1 MAKEKKKPISAEAS
15 AAPRAAE
22 PDLLE
27 QYRQAKVQHPEA
39 LLFFRLGDFYEMFYD
54 DAAVGARELDIT
66 LTSRPCGKGRERVP
80 LCGVPHY
87 RLEAY
92 LARLVEKGYKV
103 AICEQT
109 ERPQRGR
116 NLIQREVVR
125 VVTPGTLFETE
136 GKEQTLAAIFTEKE
150 RIGTAFLELATGEFR
165 IAETTAA
172 ELPNVLTKFQPRE
185 VLLPEGVTFDKSR
198 FPEIFVTSRSAEDFV
213 AKRALNTL
221 TRAFGREVV
230 ESLGL
235 RHRRALVAASALLSY
250 VNETQR
256 TFVPHLKVPQP
267 YRSEDFVWLD
277 AQTQRNLELVSN
289 LADGSET
296 ASLLAVLDST
306 CTRMGKRRLRH
317 WLLHPLVIVEKIRQR
332 QDAIAGLVTLATLRI
347 ELQAVLATILDLER
361 LTSRITSAIAT
372 PRDLSALRSSLAPLP
387 RLLELLNP
395 VTDPLLSALRE
406 QLDTLGDIHKELQ
419 RILVD
424 EPRAVAKEGGLI
436 RTGASTELDELRA
449 IQTDGSDWLAT
460 FEQQERERTAIANL
474 RVGFNRVF
482 GYYLEVTK
490 SHLSLVP
497 KTYQRRQT
505 LAHAERF
512 VTEKLKRFEEKVLS
526 ANDRSKE
533 LEYEMFVHL
542 REQVASQAE
551 RLRLTA
557 DIVGTI
563 DVLCS
568 LAEVAAKK
576 NWVRPTVTDKY
587 DVHITEGRHPVVEA
601 LTGSFVPN
609 DLVLDEQT
617 YLILLTGPNAAG
629 KSTYVRQTALLVIL
643 AQIGSF
649 IPAESATMG
658 VVDRIFPRVGAADFL
673 ARGLSTFM
681 VEMQEAANILQQATA
696 KSLIVLDEVGRG
708 TGTSDGQAIAHA
720 VAELLAR
727 DIKAKTL
734 FTTHYH
740 ELARL
745 ADALPGIAN
754 ARLEV
759 REENEEVTFLYKVV
773 PGAAQ
778 KSYGVYVAKLA
789 GLPSEV
795 IERAKEILA
804 DCELQLCSMPKLNT
818 LPVGQAVSAIAGG
831 HSPPYLGKEVQSIL
845 DKLAGVDLLHTTPL
859 EALMLLAELKKS
871 LS

>member
-1 MAKEKKKPISAEAS
+1 
-15 AAPRAAE
+15 
-22 PDLLE
+22 
-27 QYRQAKVQHPEA
+27 
-39 LLFFRLGDFYEMFYD
+39 MFYD
-54 DAAVGARELDIT
+54 DAAVGARALDIT

-87 RLEAY
+87 RLEFY

-116 NLIQREVVR
+116 NIIQREVVR

-136 GKEQTLAAIFTEKE
+136 GKEQTLAAVFTEKE

-172 ELPNVLTKFQPRE
+172 ELPNLLTKFQPRE
-185 VLLPEGVTFDKSR
+185 VILPEGEAFDNPRSL
-198 FPEIFVTSRSAEDFV
+198 EVFVTPRSPEDFA
-213 AKRALNTL
+213 AKRALSTL
-221 TRAFGREVV
+221 SRAFGHDMV

-267 YRSEDFVWLD
+267 YRSEDYVWLD
-277 AQTQRNLELVSN
+277 PQTQRNLEIVSN
-289 LADGSET
+289 LADGTET
-296 ASLLAVLDST
+296 ASLLSVLDYT
-306 CTRMGKRRLRH
+306 RTRMGKRRLRH
-317 WLLHPLVIVEKIRQR
+317 WLLHPLVAVEKIHQR
-332 QDAIAGLVTLATLRI
+332 QDAIALLVTHASLRADLRTALAS
-347 ELQAVLATILDLER
+347 ILDLER

-372 PRDLSALRSSLAPLP
+372 PRDLSALRSSLTPLP
-387 RLLELLNP
+387 RILELLKP
-395 VTDPLLSALRE
+395 MTAPLLCSLSETLDPL
-406 QLDTLGDIHKELQ
+406 GDVHAELQ
-419 RILVD
+419 RVLVD
-424 EPRAVAKEGGLI
+424 EPRAVAKEGGLV
-436 RTGASTELDELRA
+436 RAGASAELDELRA
-449 IQTDGSDWLAT
+449 IQTDGSDWLMT
-460 FEQQERERTAIANL
+460 FEQQERERTAIPNL

-490 SHLSLVP
+490 SHLDLVP

-505 LAHAERF
+505 LTHAERF

-526 ANDRSKE
+526 ASDRSKE
-533 LEYEMFVHL
+533 LEYEMFVRL
-542 REQVASQAE
+542 REQVASHAE
-551 RLRLTA
+551 RLRRTA

-576 NWVRPTVTDKY
+576 NWLRPDVTDRY
-587 DVHITEGRHPVVEA
+587 DIQITEGRHPVVEA
-601 LTGSFVPN
+601 LAGSFVPN
-609 DLVLDEQT
+609 DLVLDERT
-617 YLILLTGPNAAG
+617 YLVLLTGPNAAG
-629 KSTYVRQTALLVIL
+629 KSTYVRQNALLVIL

-649 IPAESATMG
+649 IPAESATIG
-658 VVDRIFPRVGAADFL
+658 VVDRIFTRVGAADFL

-681 VEMQEAANILQQATA
+681 VEMQETANILRQATP
-696 KSLIVLDEVGRG
+696 KSLVILDEVGRG
-708 TGTSDGQAIAHA
+708 TGTSDGQAIAQA
-720 VAELLAR
+720 VAEVLAR

-740 ELARL
+740 ELARI
-745 ADALPGIAN
+745 ADTLPGVTN

-759 REENEEVTFLYKVV
+759 REEQEEVTFLYKVV
-773 PGAAQ
+773 AGAAQ

-789 GLPSEV
+789 GLPPAV

-804 DCELQLCSMPKLNT
+804 KGPEETQPRREDSS
-818 LPVGQAVSAIAGG
+818 VSLAQQDSRSNSNNPRSESQI
-831 HSPPYLGKEVQSIL
+831 VI
-845 DKLAGVDLLHTTPL
+845 DKLANVDLLHTTPL
-859 EALMLLAELKKS
+859 EALVLLAELKK
-871 LS
+871 LIEEKRR